1 MSTAIYTLEGSFD
14 ESGKVY
20 TEQMEGPDPATG
32 KTMKMRMVTDLKEKD
47 QMGIKMYG
55 PGPDGKEMLMM
66 EMAYTRKK

>member
-1 MSTAIYTLEGSFD
+1 
-14 ESGKVY
+14 
-20 TEQMEGPDPATG
+20 MEGPDPATG